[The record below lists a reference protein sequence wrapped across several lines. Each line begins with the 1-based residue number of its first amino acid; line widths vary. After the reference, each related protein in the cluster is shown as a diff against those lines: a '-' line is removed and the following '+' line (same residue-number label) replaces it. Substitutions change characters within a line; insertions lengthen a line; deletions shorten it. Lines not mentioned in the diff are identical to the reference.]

1 MKFQTA
7 DAHVISRRQFIQA
20 GLALPILLALPIKSN
35 ASSSIHTLDGQ
46 VFVNNKLANLNTR
59 IKVGDKITVSH
70 DGKLAFSL
78 GRDAFLLRGGTALEL
93 ERSNNLLVGG
103 LRLLSGGLLAV
114 FEKRKKPLIIHTNI
128 AAIGI
133 RGTGVYLS
141 AEPHKL
147 YTCTCYGETS
157 LSIGRQHEHI
167 SSMHHNAHTV
177 GKNEKGVMAMLAT
190 EVLGHTDDELI
201 MLESLVGRKPPFEA

>member
-1 MKFQTA
+1 MC
-7 DAHVISRRQFIQA
+7 
-20 GLALPILLALPIKSN
+20 
-35 ASSSIHTLDGQ
+35 
-46 VFVNNKLANLNTR
+46 
-59 IKVGDKITVSH
+59 
-70 DGKLAFSL
+70 
-78 GRDAFLLRGGTALEL
+78 GGTALEL

-103 LRLLSGGLLAV
+103 LRLLSGGLLAI

-190 EVLGHTDDELI
+190 EVLGHTHDELI